1 MDVTNIVWNW
11 VHGTIP
17 NDGFMVKRSG
27 SVGNLDS
34 TLDEGS
40 SKQLGTSSNDHGYGL
55 SVDSSDNIYLTG
67 ETQGKID
74 ENPHFGQEDIF
85 LSKFDIAIIVFDVE
99 NHVEFD
105 V

>member
-1 MDVTNIVWNW
+1 MVLGTNKYESSQSFNNEPSDVRMDVTNIVWNW

-40 SKQLGTSSNDHGYGL
+40 STPMGTFSFFSRETHTIYQPKLASFGMIRYGTL
-55 SVDSSDNIYLTG
+55 V
-67 ETQGKID
+67 
-74 ENPHFGQEDIF
+74 H
-85 LSKFDIAIIVFDVE
+85 
-99 NHVEFD
+99 
-105 V
+105 